1 MNTFIYILTT
11 VVEISSI
18 ICLSF
23 MWTWTVY
30 KILTPKKP
38 GKFLRLST
46 IILQLALFITLE
58 SIGLI
63 KEHDYYIFIN
73 HIGPF
78 IPLFIYCVLVLKG
91 STFKKLLVSIA
102 CVLIYY
108 TISIAFVAFWMLFG
122 FSIKAMHESNLIY
135 ICTIIIVHSLSLAAY
150 ILFIKGYKK
159 LSIKLKE
166 FEVLQIAI
174 IFVLTFVF
182 LLVSI
187 NTTYIINDT
196 RISIFILLTTICL
209 IAMNIVTYFMIIKIS
224 KNNHIEQENA
234 LLRMEKEYQKKKYE
248 DTIRQSEQIKKL
260 RHDYKNNLLVIRSL
274 AEDNNSEKVAE
285 FVSQGIEQINATK
298 MHVET
303 NNEIVNAIV
312 NTKMSA
318 AAEQGIKVSFM
329 SISDFDGIDDFD
341 LCNLISN
348 LFDNAIT
355 AVSSC
360 ENKII
365 EINIIKKDDL
375 YTIKMSNTIS
385 ESVIETNPELATTKE
400 DNIYHGY
407 GTKIIKDIA
416 DKYNGELDYY
426 EEDGM
431 FNFLVHLASKQS
443 IISAVPV

>member
-58 SIGLI
+58 LIGLI
-63 KEHDYYIFIN
+63 KEHDYYIFVN

-108 TISIAFVAFWMLFG
+108 TISIAFVAFWMLVG

-166 FEVLQIAI
+166 LEVLQIAI

-274 AEDNNSEKVAE
+274 AEDNNPEKVAE

-329 SISDFDGIDDFD
+329 SISDFDGI
-341 LCNLISN
+341 
-348 LFDNAIT
+348 
-355 AVSSC
+355 
-360 ENKII
+360 
-365 EINIIKKDDL
+365 
-375 YTIKMSNTIS
+375 
-385 ESVIETNPELATTKE
+385 
-400 DNIYHGY
+400 
-407 GTKIIKDIA
+407 
-416 DKYNGELDYY
+416 
-426 EEDGM
+426 
-431 FNFLVHLASKQS
+431 
-443 IISAVPV
+443 